1 MITALCF
8 INTDPDQISV
18 AGDAIAQVQGV
29 RSVYSVTG
37 KIDLVAIIEVQTPD
51 QVAGVVTDSIAK
63 IPGVSALE
71 THIAFR
77 TYDKRDLDAGFS
89 LGN

>member
-8 INTDPDQISV
+8 INTDSESIASG
-18 AGDAIAQVQGV
+18 GDAIAQIKGV

-37 KIDLVAIIEVQTPD
+37 KIDLVAIIEVNSPD
-51 QVAGVVTDSIAK
+51 DVADVVTDSIGK
-63 IPGVSALE
+63 IPGVTSTE

-77 TYDKRDLDAGFS
+77 TYDKRDLDAGFA

>member
-8 INTDPDQISV
+8 INTDPNQIST
-18 AGDAIAQVQGV
+18 AGDSIAQIRGV

-37 KIDLVAIIEVQTPD
+37 KIDLVAIIEVNTPD
-51 QVAGVVTDSIAK
+51 QVAEVVADSIGK
-63 IPGVSALE
+63 VPGVTETE

-77 TYDKRDLDAGFS
+77 TYDKRDLDAGFA

>member
-8 INTDPDQISV
+8 INTESESISS
-18 AGDAIAQVQGV
+18 AGDAIAQIKGV

-37 KIDLVAIIEVQTPD
+37 KIDLVAIIEVNSPD
-51 QVAGVVTDSIAK
+51 DVADVVTDSIGK
-63 IPGVSALE
+63 IPGVTSTE

-77 TYDKRDLDAGFS
+77 TYDKRDVDAGFS

>member
-8 INTDPDQISV
+8 INTDPHAISE
-18 AGDAIAQVQGV
+18 AGDSIAQLPGV

-37 KIDLVAIIEVQTPD
+37 KIDLVAIIEVNTPD
-51 QVAGVVTDSIAK
+51 QVAGVVADSIGK
-63 IPGVSALE
+63 VPGVTTTE

-77 TYDKRDLDAGFS
+77 TYDKRDLDAGFA

>member
-8 INTDPDQISV
+8 INTTPEHISS
-18 AGDAIAQVQGV
+18 AGDAIAQIAGV
-29 RSVYSVTG
+29 KSVYSVTG
-37 KIDLVAIIEVQTPD
+37 KIDLVAIIEVRD
-51 QVAGVVTDSIAK
+51 HEQVAAVVADQMGK
-63 IPGVSALE
+63 VSGITSTE

-77 TYDKRDLDAGFS
+77 TYDKRDLEAGFA

>member
-8 INTDPDQISV
+8 ITTDSASIST
-18 AGDAIAQVQGV
+18 AGDTIAQIKGV

-37 KIDLVAIIEVQTPD
+37 KIDLVAIIEVNTPD
-51 QVAGVVTDSIAK
+51 DVAGVVTDSIGK
-63 IPGVSALE
+63 VPGVVSTE

-77 TYDKRDLDAGFS
+77 TYDKRDLDAGFA

>member
-8 INTDPDQISV
+8 INTDSDSISS
-18 AGDAIAQVQGV
+18 AGDAIAQIQGV

-37 KIDLVAIIEVQTPD
+37 KIDLVAIIEVNSPD
-51 QVAGVVTDSIAK
+51 DVADVVTDSINK
-63 IPGVSALE
+63 IPGVTTTE

-77 TYDKRDLDAGFS
+77 TYDKRDLEAGFS